1 MNQKKK
7 TKLVSNILTFLVIFM
22 VGIYVF
28 QVIESGKINY
38 NIGQNQEKLTLLEE
52 ETSNLKL
59 VASKT
64 SNLNNIESK
73 IKELGYAKMGKI
85 DFITIPSS
93 SVAIN
98 D

>member
-7 TKLVSNILTFLVIFM
+7 IKLTSNILTFLLISL

-28 QVIESGKINY
+28 QVIESGKTNY
-38 NIGQNQEKLTLLEE
+38 NIGQNQEELTLLEE

-59 VASKT
+59 TASKT

-73 IKELGYAKMGKI
+73 VKELGYAKMGRI